1 MHIHVQ
7 CIFIIAIQTAVGVT
21 GEWENG
27 PVGSVQGSVRWGGTV
42 PDLNSSARERG
53 IQSQARADD

>member
-1 MHIHVQ
+1 MLIVVLL
-7 CIFIIAIQTAVGVT
+7 TAVFVT
-21 GEWENG
+21 GEWEDG
-27 PVGSVQGSVRWGGTV
+27 PVGSVQGSVCGGGTV